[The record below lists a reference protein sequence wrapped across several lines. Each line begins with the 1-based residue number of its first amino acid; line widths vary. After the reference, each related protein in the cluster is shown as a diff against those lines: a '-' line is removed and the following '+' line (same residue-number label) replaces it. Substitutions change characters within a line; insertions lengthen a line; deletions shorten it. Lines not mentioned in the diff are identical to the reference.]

1 MIPSTLLNDFW
12 NNRDEDYKINMLII
26 FLESNYGIETDE
38 PYNYITYFT
47 DENLKKFLEC
57 F

>member
-1 MIPSTLLNDFW
+1 MIPSTLEIFW
-12 NNRDEDYKINMLII
+12 NNKDEEYKINMLII

>member
-1 MIPSTLLNDFW
+1 MIPSTLNNFW

-26 FLESNYGIETDE
+26 FLELNYGIETNE
-38 PYNYITYFT
+38 PYNYIRYFT
-47 DENLKKFLEC
+47 DENINRFLQC